1 MHYNKQFPITRP
13 PKWQVLRSVND
24 LGKIEFVDGLA
35 EVEVPIALVAKL
47 PLKNHE
53 RRDSPRLRSLMASI
67 RAKGY
72 SSLEPIVVRVGR
84 AGRWVVVDGGH
95 GLTAAQLVAREYW
108 ANFFSPKVGWLSF
121 LVYYTPLSYSR
132 VRATAEQAEAEDA
145 REAAPPRANQPH
157 TSRNTDSRETGPDA
171 CTRPFSTRRSR

>member
-1 MHYNKQFPITRP
+1 MHYNKQFPVTRP

-24 LGKIEFVDGLA
+24 VDKIEFVDGLA
-35 EVEVPIALVAKL
+35 EVEVPIGLVARL

-95 GLTAAQLVAREYW
+95 RLTAAQLVAREYW
-108 ANFFSPKVGWLSF
+108 ANFFSPKVGRLSF
-121 LVYYTPLSYSR
+121 LVYHTPLSYSR
-132 VRATAEQAEAEDA
+132 VRAQSDNAEAGDA
-145 REAAPPRANQPH
+145 QARTPPVEPPH
-157 TSRNTDSRETGPDA
+157 ISRNSDSRETGPDA
-171 CTRPFSTRRSR
+171 CARPFSTNRSR

>member
-1 MHYNKQFPITRP
+1 MHYNAQHRIIRA
-13 PKWQVLRSVND
+13 PKWHLLRSVSE

-35 EVEVPIALVAKL
+35 EVEVPIELVAKL

-72 SSLEPIVVRVGR
+72 SSLEPVVVRIGR

-95 GLTAAQLVAREYW
+95 RLTAAQLVAREYW
-108 ANFFSPKVGWLSF
+108 ANLFSPKVGRLSF
-121 LVYYTPLSYSR
+121 LVYHTPLSYSR
-132 VRATAEQAEAEDA
+132 VRAHADKADAGDAQAGTQPAE
-145 REAAPPRANQPH
+145 PPH
-157 TSRNTDSRETGPDA
+157 LSRNQDPREIGPDA
-171 CTRPFSTRRSR
+171 CARPFSTKRSK